1 MNLSSDPIHTLENLT
16 HKNKTTDTNINKN
29 KFISECLEVARK
41 YYSFTYSNKV
51 IAKPFLF

>member
-1 MNLSSDPIHTLENLT
+1 MTPSLDPIPTFKNLT
-16 HKNKTTDTNINKN
+16 YKNKTTDTNINKN